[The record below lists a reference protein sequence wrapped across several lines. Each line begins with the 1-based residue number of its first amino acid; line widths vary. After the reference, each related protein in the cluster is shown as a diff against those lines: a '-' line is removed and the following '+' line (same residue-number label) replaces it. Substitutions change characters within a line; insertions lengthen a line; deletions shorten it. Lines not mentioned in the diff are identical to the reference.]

1 MFATNAGIP
10 FYDGFYQ
17 APAYDTGFYSYQSL
31 DESFT
36 QPHNGYCAP
45 VSFPAYPQQ
54 AVHPWPYVHM
64 PTFAEDKVVTTP
76 YQHPASFQPPP
87 QASFQPSPPASFQP
101 PSRAWR
107 PREPRTKILVGTPCA
122 VCDDTASGYCYG
134 VASCLGCKNFFRRT
148 IVTGDAARIRC
159 QYAGTCVVTKKVK
172 DACRQCRFTK
182 CLLAGMGMTL

>member
-87 QASFQPSPPASFQP
+87 SASFQP
-101 PSRAWR
+101 PPPTSFQPPPHAWR
-107 PREPRTKILVGTPCA
+107 PREPLTKILVGTPCA
-122 VCDDTASGYCYG
+122 VCGDTASGYNYG
-134 VASCLGCKNFFRRT
+134 VASCVSCKNFFRR
-148 IVTGDAARIRC
+148 IVVNGEAEKIRC
-159 QYAGTCVVTKKVK
+159 QHAGTCVVNKGVK

-182 CLLAGMGMTL
+182 CLLAGM